1 MDSSYVVF
9 DGRMYS
15 ESILTTTVV
24 PPYLVANLP
33 SLLSKCVVL
42 FLALPDVLFISQ
54 SLYVSQL
61 LVGELQ
67 LLLVVAVL
75 LHFGLKVT
83 ELLLSEQGKEGS
95 ETRRDTSSVHLQLHA
110 QLHKVE
116 LICISSS
123 DSRGNV
129 TERSVAECF
138 PVIHLILKAD
148 IFKKKKKKFKLGCSL

>member
-9 DGRMYS
+9 DGRLYS
-15 ESILTTTVV
+15 ESIPSTTVV

-83 ELLLSEQGKEGS
+83 ELLLSE
-95 ETRRDTSSVHLQLHA
+95 
-110 QLHKVE
+110 
-116 LICISSS
+116 
-123 DSRGNV
+123 
-129 TERSVAECF
+129 
-138 PVIHLILKAD
+138 
-148 IFKKKKKKFKLGCSL
+148 